1 MRPDD
6 DAPDVGPDAGPEAG
20 MLLPEVLVGLAI
32 LALATIVMLR
42 VFSGATTAIRAVEAS
57 RVRMDIAENLLARIV
72 ADRHALPPMQSG
84 GADGLAWTVDS
95 LPLGDAKP
103 GTNPP
108 GSGLTPYRVR
118 ISVGPGTPLIETVI
132 LGAGQ

>member
-6 DAPDVGPDAGPEAG
+6 DAEEGPEAG

-32 LALATIVMLR
+32 LALATITMLR
-42 VFSGATTAIRAVEAS
+42 VFSGATAAIREVEMTRA
-57 RVRMDIAENLLARIV
+57 RMDVAENLLARIV
-72 ADRHALPPMQSG
+72 ADRRALPLVQSG
-84 GADGLAWTVDS
+84 GADGLTWTVES

-103 GTNPP
+103 GPA
-108 GSGLTPYRVR
+108 LAPYRVR
-118 ISVGPGTPLIETVI
+118 ISVGAGTPPLVETVI